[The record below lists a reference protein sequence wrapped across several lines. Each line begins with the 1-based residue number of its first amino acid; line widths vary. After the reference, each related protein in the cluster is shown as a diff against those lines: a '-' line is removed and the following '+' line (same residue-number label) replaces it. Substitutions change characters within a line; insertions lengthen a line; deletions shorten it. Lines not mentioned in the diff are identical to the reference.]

1 MQQLR
6 SFVCTCCYST
16 QASYYKDTQNWS
28 ETASACLGPG
38 DVNRQPRARTI
49 LIMVPILLFLWELV
63 VWSLLAHVTR
73 NGCWLITVTLLVV
86 SAAAIGMWYQGMRWG
101 PVSLVSLG
109 VLCIIAIIGGTAL
122 GQRGWEQFWR
132 QFFWMNIG
140 QQLVPTLG
148 GTAAG
153 ARSDAA
159 TLVFGTEAGGLDHS
173 SDTDLFCVAPVLSP
187 ESAGMDFPRVNY
199 WAVGINCCSK
209 SGNFFCDQSRDS
221 SALQAVVQL
230 GGGYPCP
237 SCNVESFQKAIAKA
251 EATYGLVSAPD
262 ALMVRWVASASKT
275 KFQGGVLAIAYLLI
289 CVVVGSAML
298 FVLGWFSWYYGIGKR
313 APSGGVGQ
321 CMYENRLDGYPCD
334 DGIFYTLNDTC
345 QDGLCVGIPNYC
357 LGYNVSCIPL
367 STCLVGGRC
376 NPSTGRCTYDKL
388 PDESPCDDGREYT
401 VQDHLMDKWL
411 STVTI
416 RLDVF
421 ACRNKLS
428 ANRFA
433 QAIHS
438 ALAMPIVS
446 HCVAFTEPPLTDY
459 ISRLLKCRKDP
470 LEELAGQ
477 VAQDPAYDD
486 DEADIQW
493 NEGGDSQVDREKE
506 TADLRELAEH
516 AEADAFPPDSGDL
529 PDPRVGTFLTS
540 AETIMHKSP
549 LSWSPVKLHAAP

>member
-1 MQQLR
+1 MIPSQYSEQIAHALTMEVERRIDPEDGKARTFDELLQHYKSAYTHQELLQYWDRCQQEVPTDPFLTSLQQQDFKLR
-6 SFVCTCCYST
+6 PDHEPPTEPASQVNLGPVKLSEDPFLAAGFTGQARNATKYPNGA
-16 QASYYKDTQNWS
+16 QQFQPEASYYKDTQNWS

-173 SDTDLFCVAPVLSP
+173 SVDAFRSVGFKDTDLFCVAPVLSP

-321 CMYENRLDGYPCD
+321 SYGTE
-334 DGIFYTLNDTC
+334 DT
-345 QDGLCVGIPNYC
+345 
-357 LGYNVSCIPL
+357 
-367 STCLVGGRC
+367 
-376 NPSTGRCTYDKL
+376 
-388 PDESPCDDGREYT
+388 
-401 VQDHLMDKWL
+401 H
-411 STVTI
+411 
-416 RLDVF
+416 
-421 ACRNKLS
+421 
-428 ANRFA
+428 A
-433 QAIHS
+433 Q
-438 ALAMPIVS
+438 
-446 HCVAFTEPPLTDY
+446 
-459 ISRLLKCRKDP
+459 
-470 LEELAGQ
+470 
-477 VAQDPAYDD
+477 
-486 DEADIQW
+486 
-493 NEGGDSQVDREKE
+493 EK
-506 TADLRELAEH
+506 R
-516 AEADAFPPDSGDL
+516 
-529 PDPRVGTFLTS
+529 RQ
-540 AETIMHKSP
+540 
-549 LSWSPVKLHAAP
+549 